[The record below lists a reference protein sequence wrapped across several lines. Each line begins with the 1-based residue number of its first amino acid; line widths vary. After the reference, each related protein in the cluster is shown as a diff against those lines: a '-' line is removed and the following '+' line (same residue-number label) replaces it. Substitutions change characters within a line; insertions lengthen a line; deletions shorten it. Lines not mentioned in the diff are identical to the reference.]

1 MLASEFVAAVRAQG
15 KIPADVTDASI
26 LLFGD
31 REVAGRLVPLLRSTR
46 QEYLVAEA
54 TVASYGG
61 RIAVPHRSV
70 VGGVRHVQLVEGSQF
85 RHLPRMEPED
95 DSLASASGSNAS
107 GWYFDG
113 GSIILVPRGASG
125 SCRVRY
131 FMRPSK
137 LVLESDA
144 TAVRSITS
152 AAQASGG
159 WTLTLSGAAPSGS
172 TTFDVVSAGPS
183 HELVAIDLASATSIP
198 EASCLSVFATT
209 SLPGY
214 VTKPG
219 FTPYVPLPE
228 ELASAAVHFVAGVIL
243 RSLGYDAE
251 AGAQLG
257 LGEAALELAKT
268 MLAPRAEGNAK
279 RLRGGVLQALSWGWG
294 R

>member
-61 RIAVPHRSV
+61 RVAVPHRSV
-70 VGGVRHVQLVEGSQF
+70 VGGVRHVQLIEGSQF

-95 DSLASASGSNAS
+95 DALSSVAGSNAS

-137 LVLESDA
+137 LVLES
-144 TAVRSITS
+144 TTTHCRSITS

-172 TTFDVVSAGPS
+172 TFDVVSSGPS
-183 HELVAIDLASATSIP
+183 HELVAIDLASSTSIP
-198 EASCLSVFATT
+198 EASCLSTFSVTT
-209 SLPGY
+209 SPGY
-214 VTKPG
+214 VTQPG
-219 FTPYVPLPE
+219 YTPYVPLPE

-251 AGAQLG
+251 AGAQLS

-268 MLAPRAEGNAK
+268 MLAPRSEGNAK
-279 RLRGGVLQALSWGWG
+279 RMRGGVLQALSWGWG

>member
-54 TVASYGG
+54 TAASYGG
-61 RIAVPHRSV
+61 RVAVPHRAV
-70 VGGVRHVQLVEGSQF
+70 VGGVRHVQLVDGSQF

-95 DSLASASGSNAS
+95 DALTGAAGSYAT

-113 GSIILVPRGASG
+113 GSIILIPRGASG
-125 SCRVRY
+125 TCRVRY
-131 FMRPSK
+131 FMRPSR
-137 LVLESDA
+137 LVLETDTSS
-144 TAVRSITS
+144 VRSITS
-152 AAQASGG
+152 AVQASGG

-172 TTFDVVSAGPS
+172 TFDVVSAGPS
-183 HELVAIDLASATSIP
+183 HELVGIDLASSTSIP

-209 SLPGY
+209 ALPGY

-251 AGAQLG
+251 AGAQLS

-268 MLAPRAEGNAK
+268 MLSPRAEGNVK